1 MALALSLVG
10 QPVQP
15 YLTTGA
21 TDFVNSV
28 QKGKEDAIRTEALK
42 TTSQKSAL
50 DLLTAQKKQKD
61 EQWYSDNAGALS
73 RKVKTLDVADE
84 DLARMAQV
92 NPEYHKVLQT
102 ERADAVKNFNASNLA
117 YLGSSADKAKSAQE
131 IIQASEAHGM
141 TIPDQFKQSPETLM
155 QYLKVINAGS
165 KAFDLKN
172 VSKDESGDIITTDIT
187 GNTTDIKPAAVKAT
201 KAKPVLD
208 AKGMPVMVTL
218 PNTNKR
224 VIKMDDGTF
233 GDGGTIPEPKTPTPA
248 KQPRLQQVV
257 DATGTSYIV
266 NLDTGETKPI
276 LINGKPVVKKPEAPS
291 GEESS
296 SAGYAFRMGEA
307 NKILTDF
314 ESNKKGLPTYAPSI
328 ASGVPVIGDYLEN
341 VTQNED
347 QQLYRNAALAW
358 VRAKL
363 RDESGATIHDIESSN
378 EYKTYFPVMG
388 DTEAKIKQKAKLREI
403 AEAEM
408 MLKAGKASTKLEETR
423 KNYNAKQPIK
433 IKTREDYNRLK
444 SGDVY
449 IDPNGVKRTKS

>member
-1 MALALSLVG
+1 MALALGLVG

-21 TDFVNSV
+21 TDYVNSV
-28 QKGKEDAIRTEALK
+28 QKGKEDAIKTEGLK
-42 TTSQKSAL
+42 AQSQKSAL

-84 DLARMAQV
+84 DLAKMAQV

-117 YLGSSADKAKSAQE
+117 YLGSSTDKAKSAQE

-187 GNTTDIKPAAVKAT
+187 GNTTDIKPAAVKAA

-257 DATGTSYIV
+257 DATGTYIV

-291 GEESS
+291 GEESNAAGFLVRMKDATKLLDTFEGQGKPSVVTS
-296 SAGYAFRMGEA
+296 SV
-307 NKILTDF
+307 
-314 ESNKKGLPTYAPSI
+314 
-328 ASGVPVIGDYLEN
+328 SGVPFVGGYLERSAQ
-341 VTQNED
+341 TKE
-347 QQLYRNAALAW
+347 QQQYKNAALAW
-358 VRAKL
+358 IRAKL
-363 RDESGATIHDIESSN
+363 RKESGAAIGKAEAEQ
-378 EYKTYFPVMG
+378 EYQNYFPVVG
-388 DTEAKIKQKAKLREI
+388 DTKEVIAQKRSLRQSAMDEMRI
-403 AEAEM
+403 AS
-408 MLKAGKASTKLEETR
+408 GKAASKVDEARPKNEAYQLYVQHWNAAKNNPALQKKLTDR
-423 KNYNAKQPIK
+423 A
-433 IKTREDYNRLK
+433 REM
-444 SGDVY
+444 G
-449 IDPNGVKRTKS
+449 IVK

>member
-1 MALALSLVG
+1 MMALALGLVG

-28 QKGKEDAIRTEALK
+28 QKGKEDAIKTEALK
-42 TTSQKSAL
+42 TTSQKNAL

-84 DLARMAQV
+84 DLAKMAQV

-117 YLGSSADKAKSAQE
+117 YLGSSTDKAKSAQD
-131 IIQASEAHGM
+131 IIHAHEAHGM

-187 GNTTDIKPAAVKAT
+187 GNTTDIKPAAVKA
-201 KAKPVLD
+201 AKST
-208 AKGMPVMVTL
+208 PVMVNGVPKTVKVPGTNDVKIL
-218 PNTNKR
+218 NT
-224 VIKMDDGTF
+224 DGTLSA
-233 GDGGTIPEPKTPTPA
+233 GGSMPIPKTPTPA

-257 DATGTSYIV
+257 DATGTYIV

-291 GEESS
+291 GEESNAAGFLVRMKDATKLLDTFEGKGKPNALTS
-296 SAGYAFRMGEA
+296 SV
-307 NKILTDF
+307 
-314 ESNKKGLPTYAPSI
+314 
-328 ASGVPVIGDYLEN
+328 SGVPFVGGVLERGAQ
-341 VTQNED
+341 TKE
-347 QQLYRNAALAW
+347 QQQYKNAALAW
-358 VRAKL
+358 IRAKL
-363 RDESGATIHDIESSN
+363 RKESGAAIGADEARQ
-378 EYKTYFPVMG
+378 EYENYFPVVG
-388 DTEAKIKQKAKLREI
+388 DTSEVIEQKRSLRQS
-403 AEAEM
+403 AMDEM
-408 MLKAGKASTKLEETR
+408 RISSGKAAVKVDEARPPQQNIPQAAINLLKSNPALAEQFDAK
-423 KNYNAKQPIK
+423 YGAGAAKQIL
-433 IKTREDYNRLK
+433 RR
-444 SGDVY
+444 
-449 IDPNGVKRTKS
+449 